1 MDLTQQYEPD
11 KDFKVLE
18 KFAKNLNKEA
28 IGGKLDPI
36 IGREDEI
43 NRVIRILSRRTKNNP
58 VLIGEPGVG
67 KTAIVEGLAQRIVK
81 GDIPSNLQNK
91 TIYELDMGALI
102 AGAKFQGEFEERLK
116 AVLNKVKDSNGDI
129 ILFIDELHLIVGAGK
144 TQGSMDTSNLLK
156 PMLARGDLHCIGATT
171 LDEYR
176 LYIEKDAALERR
188 FQKVVVSENTIDE
201 SISILRGLKERFE
214 TFHGVKIH
222 DSALVAS
229 VNLSSRYITD
239 RFLPDKAIDLIDEAS
254 ATIKTEIASVPTELD
269 NLNRRI
275 VQLEIEKAALQ
286 KETDK
291 GSNERLVD
299 IENELKPLKTKQQ
312 KLDIQWNSEK
322 ESIKKLKDLKSQV
335 EQLKKELEQAQLS
348 GDFNC
353 AGEIQYALLPKLEQ
367 QLHEQEKQASGSQLL
382 LKEDVTEREIA
393 AIVGKWTGIPVDR
406 LVETEKAKLLN
417 LDNILRRCVRGQNE
431 AIQAVADAIIRSR
444 SGIKDPNKPI
454 GSFLFLGPTG
464 VGKTEVARSL
474 ADILFNSEKQMVRLD
489 MSEYME
495 RHSVS
500 KLIGAPPGY
509 VGHEQGG
516 QLTEAVRR
524 NPYSIVL
531 FDEIEKVHPDILNIL
546 LQILEDGRLT
556 DSLGKTVDFKNTIII
571 MTSNIGSE
579 YLLNENNE
587 GIRLLIQKELAKKF
601 KPEFLNRIDNVITFN
616 ALSKDVIK
624 EIIEKEL
631 SELTQRIEDT
641 KNIRISYSEKVLEK
655 ILNEGYN
662 REFGARPIKR
672 YIQRNLESLI
682 AHAII
687 AEKVQEGKSYTIDVV
702 KNEMVI
708 KNSTKLN

>member
-1 MDLTQQYEPD
+1 MDLTQQYEPG
-11 KDFKVLE
+11 KDPKVLE

-28 IGGKLDPI
+28 LAGKLDPI

-81 GDIPSNLQNK
+81 GDIPSNLKNK

-116 AVLNKVKDSNGDI
+116 AVLNKAKESNGDI

-144 TQGSMDTSNLLK
+144 TQGSMDASNLLK
-156 PMLARGDLHCIGATT
+156 PMLARGELHCIGATT
-171 LDEYR
+171 LDEHR

-188 FQKVVVSENTIDE
+188 FQKVVVSESTIDE

-222 DSALVAS
+222 DNALVAS

-291 GSNERLVD
+291 ASNERLVD

-322 ESIKKLKDLKSQV
+322 ESITKLKNLKSQV
-335 EQLKKELEQAQLS
+335 EQLKKELDQAQLS
-348 GDFNC
+348 GDFNR
-353 AGEIQYALLPKLEQ
+353 AGEIQYALLPKLEK
-367 QLHEQEKQASGSQLL
+367 QLNEQEKQASGSHL
-382 LKEDVTEREIA
+382 LKEDVTEHEIA
-393 AIVGKWTGIPVDR
+393 AIVGKWTGIPVER

-417 LDNILRRCVRGQNE
+417 LSKILRRRVRGQNE
-431 AIQAVADAIIRSR
+431 AIQVVADAIIRSR

-474 ADILFNSEKQMVRLD
+474 AYVLFNSEKQMVRLD

-495 RHSVS
+495 KHSVS

-509 VGHEQGG
+509 VGHEQG
-516 QLTEAVRR
+516 
-524 NPYSIVL
+524 
-531 FDEIEKVHPDILNIL
+531 
-546 LQILEDGRLT
+546 
-556 DSLGKTVDFKNTIII
+556 
-571 MTSNIGSE
+571 
-579 YLLNENNE
+579 
-587 GIRLLIQKELAKKF
+587 
-601 KPEFLNRIDNVITFN
+601 DN
-616 ALSKDVIK
+616 
-624 EIIEKEL
+624 
-631 SELTQRIEDT
+631 
-641 KNIRISYSEKVLEK
+641 
-655 ILNEGYN
+655 
-662 REFGARPIKR
+662 
-672 YIQRNLESLI
+672 
-682 AHAII
+682 
-687 AEKVQEGKSYTIDVV
+687 
-702 KNEMVI
+702 
-708 KNSTKLN
+708 

>member
-1 MDLTQQYEPD
+1 MEFAQQYEPG
-11 KDFKVLE
+11 KDPKVLE
-18 KFAKNLNKEA
+18 KFTKNLNKEA
-28 IGGKLDPI
+28 IVGKLDPI

-43 NRVIRILSRRTKNNP
+43 NRVIRILSRKTKNNP

-81 GDIPSNLQNK
+81 NDIPSNLKNK
-91 TIYELDMGALI
+91 TIHELDMGALI

-116 AVLNKVKDSNGDI
+116 AVMNKVKESNGDI
-129 ILFIDELHLIVGAGK
+129 ILFIDELHLIIGAGK
-144 TQGSMDTSNLLK
+144 TQGSMDASNLLK
-156 PMLARGDLHCIGATT
+156 PMLARGELHCIGATT
-171 LDEYR
+171 LDEHR

-188 FQKVVVSENTIDE
+188 FQKVMVVESTIDE

-222 DSALVAS
+222 DNALVAA

-254 ATIKTEIASVPTELD
+254 ATIKTQIASIPTELD
-269 NLNRRI
+269 NLNRRV

-291 GSNERLVD
+291 ASNERLVD
-299 IENELKPLKTKQQ
+299 IENELKPLKGKQE
-312 KLDIQWNSEK
+312 KLEIQWNSEK
-322 ESIKKLKDLKSQV
+322 ESITKLKNLKSQV
-335 EQLKKELEQAQLS
+335 ELLKKELEQKQLQ
-348 GDFNC
+348 GDFNR

-367 QLHEQEKQASGSQLL
+367 QLHEQEKNASASQLL

-406 LVETEKAKLLN
+406 LVESEKAKLMN
-417 LDNILRRCVRGQNE
+417 LSKILRRRVRGQNE
-431 AIQAVADAIIRSR
+431 AIQAVSDAIIRSR

-474 ADILFNSEKQMVRLD
+474 AYVLFNSEKQMVRLD

-495 RHSVS
+495 KHSVS

-524 NPYSIVL
+524 SPYSIVL
-531 FDEIEKVHPDILNIL
+531 FDEIEKAHPDILNIF

-556 DSLGKTVDFKNTIII
+556 DALGKTIDFKNTIII

-587 GIRLLIQKELAKKF
+587 GVGLLLQKELAKKF
-601 KPEFLNRIDNVITFN
+601 KPEFLNRIDNVVTFN
-616 ALSKDVIK
+616 ALSKEVIK

-631 SELTQRIEDT
+631 SELTQRIEDN

-655 ILNEGYN
+655 ILNEGYD

-687 AEKVQEGKSYTIDVV
+687 SEEVQEEKSYTIDVV
-702 KNEMVI
+702 NSEMVI

>member
-1 MDLTQQYEPD
+1 MDLTQQYEPG
-11 KDFKVLE
+11 KDPKVLE

-28 IGGKLDPI
+28 LAGKLDPI

-81 GDIPSNLQNK
+81 GDIPSNLKNK

-116 AVLNKVKDSNGDI
+116 AVLNKVKESNGDI

-144 TQGSMDTSNLLK
+144 TQGSMDASNLLK

-171 LDEYR
+171 LDEHR

-188 FQKVVVSENTIDE
+188 FQKVVVSESTIDE

-222 DSALVAS
+222 DNALVAS

-291 GSNERLVD
+291 ASNERLVD
-299 IENELKPLKTKQQ
+299 IENELKPLKAKQQ

-322 ESIKKLKDLKSQV
+322 ESITKLKNLKSQV

-348 GDFNC
+348 GDFNR
-353 AGEIQYALLPKLEQ
+353 AGEIQYALLPKLEK
-367 QLHEQEKQASGSQLL
+367 QLHEQEKQASGSHL
-382 LKEDVTEREIA
+382 LKEDVTERDIA

-417 LDNILRRCVRGQNE
+417 LSKILRRRVRGQNE
-431 AIQAVADAIIRSR
+431 AIQVVADAIIRSR

-474 ADILFNSEKQMVRLD
+474 AYVLFNSEKQMVRLD

-495 RHSVS
+495 KHSVS

-516 QLTEAVRR
+516 ELTEAVRR
-524 NPYSIVL
+524 SPYSIVL
-531 FDEIEKVHPDILNIL
+531 FDEIEKAHPDILNIL

-579 YLLNENNE
+579 YLLNENND
-587 GIRLLIQKELAKKF
+587 GVGLLIQKELARKF
-601 KPEFLNRIDNVITFN
+601 KPEFLNRIDNVVTFN
-616 ALSKDVIK
+616 ALSKDIIK

-631 SELTQRIEDT
+631 AELTQRIENS

-655 ILNEGYN
+655 ILNEGYD

-687 AEKVQEGKSYTIDVV
+687 SEEVQEGKSYTIDVV

>member
-1 MDLTQQYEPD
+1 MDLTQQYEPG
-11 KDFKVLE
+11 KDPKVLE

-28 IGGKLDPI
+28 LAGKLDPI

-67 KTAIVEGLAQRIVK
+67 KTAIVEGLVQRIVK
-81 GDIPSNLQNK
+81 GDIPSNLKNK

-116 AVLNKVKDSNGDI
+116 SILNKVKESNGDF

-144 TQGSMDTSNLLK
+144 TQGSMDASNLLK

-171 LDEYR
+171 LDEHR

-188 FQKVVVSENTIDE
+188 FQKVVVSESTIDE

-222 DSALVAS
+222 DNTLVSS

-286 KETDK
+286 KETDNA
-291 GSNERLVD
+291 SNERLVD
-299 IENELKPLKTKQQ
+299 IENELKPLKSKQQ

-322 ESIKKLKDLKSQV
+322 ESITKLKNLKSQV
-335 EQLKKELEQAQLS
+335 EQLKKELDQAQLS
-348 GDFNC
+348 GDFNR
-353 AGEIQYALLPKLEQ
+353 AGEIKYALLPKLEK
-367 QLHEQEKQASGSQLL
+367 QLHEQEKQASGSHL
-382 LKEDVTEREIA
+382 LKEDVTERDIA
-393 AIVGKWTGIPVDR
+393 AIVGKWTGIPVER

-417 LDNILRRCVRGQNE
+417 LSKILRRRVRGQNE
-431 AIQAVADAIIRSR
+431 AIQVVADSIIRSR

-474 ADILFNSEKQMVRLD
+474 AYVIFNSEKQMVRLD

-495 RHSVS
+495 KHSVS

-516 QLTEAVRR
+516 QLTEAIRR
-524 NPYSIVL
+524 SPYSIVL
-531 FDEIEKVHPDILNIL
+531 FDEIEKAHPDILNIL

-579 YLLNENNE
+579 YLLNENND
-587 GIRLLIQKELAKKF
+587 GVSLLIKKELARKF
-601 KPEFLNRIDNVITFN
+601 KPEFLNRIDNVVTFN
-616 ALSKDVIK
+616 VLSKDVIK

-631 SELTQRIEDT
+631 AELTQRIENS

-655 ILNEGYN
+655 ILNEGYD

-682 AHAII
+682 AHAILS
-687 AEKVQEGKSYTIDVV
+687 EEVQEGKSYTIDAVN
-702 KNEMVI
+702 NEIII
-708 KNSTKLN
+708 KNSGQ

>member
-1 MDLTQQYEPD
+1 MDLTQQYEPG
-11 KDFKVLE
+11 KDQKVLE

-28 IGGKLDPI
+28 LVGKLDPI

-81 GDIPSNLQNK
+81 GDIPSNLKNK

-116 AVLNKVKDSNGDI
+116 AVLNKVKESNGDI

-144 TQGSMDTSNLLK
+144 TQGSMDASNLLK

-171 LDEYR
+171 LDEHR

-188 FQKVVVSENTIDE
+188 FQKVVVSESTIDE

-222 DSALVAS
+222 DNALVAS

-291 GSNERLVD
+291 ASNERLVD
-299 IENELKPLKTKQQ
+299 IENELKPLKAKQQ

-322 ESIKKLKDLKSQV
+322 ESITKLKNLKSQV
-335 EQLKKELEQAQLS
+335 EKLKKELDQAQLS
-348 GDFNC
+348 GDFNR
-353 AGEIQYALLPKLEQ
+353 AGEIQYALLPKLEK
-367 QLHEQEKQASGSQLL
+367 QLHEQEKQASGSHL
-382 LKEDVTEREIA
+382 LKEDVTERDIA

-417 LDNILRRCVRGQNE
+417 LSKILRRRVRGQNE
-431 AIQAVADAIIRSR
+431 AIQVVADAIIRSR

-474 ADILFNSEKQMVRLD
+474 AYVLFNSEKQMVRLD

-495 RHSVS
+495 KHSVS

-524 NPYSIVL
+524 SPYSIVL
-531 FDEIEKVHPDILNIL
+531 FDEIEKAHPDILNIL

-579 YLLNENNE
+579 YLLNENND
-587 GIRLLIQKELAKKF
+587 GVGLLIQKELARKF
-601 KPEFLNRIDNVITFN
+601 KPEFLNRIDNVVTFN

-631 SELTQRIEDT
+631 AELTQRIENS

-655 ILNEGYN
+655 ILNEGYD

-672 YIQRNLESLI
+672 YIQRNLELLI

-687 AEKVQEGKSYTIDVV
+687 SEEVQEGKSYTIDVV

>member
-1 MDLTQQYEPD
+1 MDLTQQYEPG
-11 KDFKVLE
+11 KDPKVLE

-28 IGGKLDPI
+28 LAGKLDPI

-43 NRVIRILSRRTKNNP
+43 NRVIRILSRRKKNNP

-81 GDIPSNLQNK
+81 GDIPSNLKNK

-116 AVLNKVKDSNGDI
+116 AVLNKVKESNGDI

-144 TQGSMDTSNLLK
+144 TQGSMDASNLLK

-171 LDEYR
+171 LDEHR

-188 FQKVVVSENTIDE
+188 FQKVVVSELTIDE

-222 DSALVAS
+222 DNALVAS

-291 GSNERLVD
+291 ASNERLVD
-299 IENELKPLKTKQQ
+299 IENELKPLKAKQQ

-322 ESIKKLKDLKSQV
+322 ESITKLKNLKSQV

-348 GDFNC
+348 GDFNR
-353 AGEIQYALLPKLEQ
+353 AGEIQYALLPKLEK
-367 QLHEQEKQASGSQLL
+367 QLHEQEKQASGSHL
-382 LKEDVTEREIA
+382 LKEDVTERDIA

-417 LDNILRRCVRGQNE
+417 LSKILRRRVCGQNE
-431 AIQAVADAIIRSR
+431 AIQVVADAIIRSR

-474 ADILFNSEKQMVRLD
+474 AYVLFNSEKQMVRLD

-495 RHSVS
+495 KHSVS

-524 NPYSIVL
+524 SPYSIVL
-531 FDEIEKVHPDILNIL
+531 FDEIEKAHPDILNIL

-579 YLLNENNE
+579 YLLNENND
-587 GIRLLIQKELAKKF
+587 GVGLLIQKELARKF
-601 KPEFLNRIDNVITFN
+601 KPEFLNRIDNVVTFN
-616 ALSKDVIK
+616 ALSEDVIK

-631 SELTQRIEDT
+631 AELTQRIENS

-655 ILNEGYN
+655 ILNEGYD

-687 AEKVQEGKSYTIDVV
+687 SEEVQEGKSYTIDVV

>member
-1 MDLTQQYEPD
+1 MDLTQQYESG
-11 KDFKVLE
+11 KDPKVLE

-28 IGGKLDPI
+28 LAGKLDPI

-81 GDIPSNLQNK
+81 GDIPSNLKNK

-116 AVLNKVKDSNGDI
+116 AVLNKVKESKGDI

-144 TQGSMDTSNLLK
+144 TQGSMDASNLLK

-171 LDEYR
+171 LDEHR

-188 FQKVVVSENTIDE
+188 FQKVVVSESTIDE

-222 DSALVAS
+222 DNALVAS

-254 ATIKTEIASVPTELD
+254 ATIKTEISSVPTELD

-291 GSNERLVD
+291 ASNERLVD
-299 IENELKPLKTKQQ
+299 IENELKPLKAKQQ

-322 ESIKKLKDLKSQV
+322 ESITKLKNLKSQV

-348 GDFNC
+348 GDFNR
-353 AGEIQYALLPKLEQ
+353 AGEIQYSLLPKLEK
-367 QLHEQEKQASGSQLL
+367 QLHEQEKKASGSHL
-382 LKEDVTEREIA
+382 LKEDVTERDIA

-417 LDNILRRCVRGQNE
+417 LSKILRCRVCGQNE
-431 AIQAVADAIIRSR
+431 AIQVVANAIIRSR

-474 ADILFNSEKQMVRLD
+474 AYVLFNSEKQMVRLD

-495 RHSVS
+495 KHSVS

-524 NPYSIVL
+524 SPYSIVL
-531 FDEIEKVHPDILNIL
+531 FDEIEKAHPDILNIL

-579 YLLNENNE
+579 YLLNENND
-587 GIRLLIQKELAKKF
+587 GVGLLIQKELARKF
-601 KPEFLNRIDNVITFN
+601 KPEFLNRIDNVVTFN
-616 ALSKDVIK
+616 ALSKDIIK
-624 EIIEKEL
+624 EIIQKEL
-631 SELTQRIEDT
+631 AELTQRIENS
-641 KNIRISYSEKVLEK
+641 KNIRISYSEKLLEK
-655 ILNEGYN
+655 ILNEGYA

-672 YIQRNLESLI
+672 YIQQNLESLI

-687 AEKVQEGKSYTIDVV
+687 SEEVQEEKTYTIDVV

>member
-1 MDLTQQYEPD
+1 MDLTQQYEPG
-11 KDFKVLE
+11 KDPKVLE

-28 IGGKLDPI
+28 LAGKLDPI

-81 GDIPSNLQNK
+81 GDIPSNLKNK

-116 AVLNKVKDSNGDI
+116 AVLNKVKESNGDI

-144 TQGSMDTSNLLK
+144 TQGSMDASNLLK

-171 LDEYR
+171 LDEHR

-188 FQKVVVSENTIDE
+188 FQKVVVSESTIDE

-222 DSALVAS
+222 DNALVAS

-291 GSNERLVD
+291 ASNERLVD
-299 IENELKPLKTKQQ
+299 IENELKPLKAKQQ

-322 ESIKKLKDLKSQV
+322 ESITKLKNLKSQV

-348 GDFNC
+348 GDFNR
-353 AGEIQYALLPKLEQ
+353 AGEIQYALLPKLEK
-367 QLHEQEKQASGSQLL
+367 QLHEQEKQASGSHL
-382 LKEDVTEREIA
+382 LKEDVTERDIA

-406 LVETEKAKLLN
+406 LIETEKAKLLN
-417 LDNILRRCVRGQNE
+417 LSKILRRRVRGQNE
-431 AIQAVADAIIRSR
+431 AIQVVADAIIRSR

-474 ADILFNSEKQMVRLD
+474 AYVLFNSEKQMVRLD

-495 RHSVS
+495 KHSVS

-509 VGHEQGG
+509 VGYEQGG

-524 NPYSIVL
+524 SPYSIVL
-531 FDEIEKVHPDILNIL
+531 FDEIEKAHPDILNIL

-579 YLLNENNE
+579 YLLNENND
-587 GIRLLIQKELAKKF
+587 GVGLLIQKELARKF
-601 KPEFLNRIDNVITFN
+601 KPEFLNRIDNVVTFN

-631 SELTQRIEDT
+631 AELTQRIENS
-641 KNIRISYSEKVLEK
+641 KNICISYSEKVLEK
-655 ILNEGYN
+655 ILNEGYD

-687 AEKVQEGKSYTIDVV
+687 SEEVQESKSYTIDVV